1 MPERFNFSFLY
12 PIADQKIERV
22 VFLTDGCP
30 GDNKNRYTVHGVW
43 LVLSCVFYT
52 SSQSLPIPL
61 LKFASMWLSLDHKK
75 KTELVQFA
83 AETET
88 PTEYITSIA
97 GHGKN
102 LYDSEGAGAI
112 A

>member
-1 MPERFNFSFLY
+1 MICFILCGLHFESKFTHSTFEIRFHVTF
-12 PIADQKIERV
+12 P
-22 VFLTDGCP
+22 
-30 GDNKNRYTVHGVW
+30 W
-43 LVLSCVFYT
+43 
-52 SSQSLPIPL
+52 SQ
-61 LKFASMWLSLDHKK
+61 K
-75 KTELVQFA
+75 KTELVKFA